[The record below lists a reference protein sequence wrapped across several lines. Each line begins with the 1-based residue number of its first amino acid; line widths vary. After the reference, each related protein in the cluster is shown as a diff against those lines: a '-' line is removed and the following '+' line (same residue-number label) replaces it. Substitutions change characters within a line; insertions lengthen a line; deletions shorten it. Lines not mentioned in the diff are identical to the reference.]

1 MRIEI
6 TINGKTEYRE
16 IPTKWEQVTFKTF
29 LALTESGDNSVKIV
43 SALTG
48 IDPEVIRKARIKNLD
63 EILLILSFLKSD
75 PPVIIPKSVLGYEVP
90 KDLGFETIGQ
100 YEDLREYLK
109 NTKELSKKE
118 LLEKYT
124 LLCAVYACKH
134 MNLMRCEELFIKLNK
149 PEKPI
154 VVGQYD
160 WRKAEEMANEF
171 LEAPAPEVLSIGN
184 FTYLKLIGL
193 SKPVAPNSRSRNT
206 LMKKFKLVLT
216 AYRLRLAFM
225 VRSFTWKK
233 KPAISE
239 TS

>member
-29 LALTESGDNSVKIV
+29 LALTESGDNSVKIL

-124 LLCAVYACKH
+124 LLCAVYACKGKH
-134 MNLMRCEELFIKLNK
+134 GE
-149 PEKPI
+149 
-154 VVGQYD
+154 YD
-160 WRKAEEMANEF
+160 WKKSEEMANEF

-193 SKPVAPNSRSRNT
+193 SKPVAPNSRNRNT

-225 VRSFTWKK
+225 VHSFTWKK